1 MSDNNKPR
9 NINHE
14 IADALRLLDN
24 DYTTTEVDC
33 DPGDSAIRITKR
45 NSEKT
50 MYIIA
55 YSDPDDTEMHVY
67 DGPDSLITYHVF
79 YNWSLGDS
87 TPEDIADYI
96 TKNL

>member
-9 NINHE
+9 DIRHE
-14 IADALRLLDN
+14 ITDVLRLLGD
-24 DYTTTEVDC
+24 DYTTTKVDC
-33 DPGDSAIRITKR
+33 DPGDSAIRITKQ

-55 YSDPDDTEMHVY
+55 YSDPADTEIDLY
-67 DGPDSLITYHVF
+67 DGPTSLIDYRVF
-79 YNWSLGDS
+79 YDGSLDDY

-96 TKNL
+96 IKNL

>member
-14 IADALRLLDN
+14 IADALRLLGN

-33 DPGDSAIRITKR
+33 DPGDSAIRITKQ
-45 NSEKT
+45 NSEKAL
-50 MYIIA
+50 YIIA
-55 YSDPDDTEMHVY
+55 YSDPADTEVHVY
-67 DGPDSLITYHVF
+67 DGPDSLIAYHVF
-79 YNWSLGDS
+79 YDGSTNDA
-87 TPEDIADYI
+87 TPEDIANYI

>member
-9 NINHE
+9 DINHE
-14 IADALRLLDN
+14 MADALRLLGD
-24 DYTTTEVDC
+24 DYTITEVDC

-55 YSDPDDTEMHVY
+55 YSDPADTEMHIY
-67 DGPDSLITYHVF
+67 DGIDSLITYHVF
-79 YNWSLGDS
+79 YDGSLDDS
-87 TPEDIADYI
+87 TPENIADYI
-96 TKNL
+96 IRSL

>member
-9 NINHE
+9 NISHE
-14 IADALRLLDN
+14 MADTLRLLDN

-50 MYIIA
+50 LYIIA
-55 YSDPDDTEMHVY
+55 YSDPADTEMHLY
-67 DGPDSLITYHVF
+67 DGPDSLIAYHAF
-79 YNWSLGDS
+79 YDRSLNDA

-96 TKNL
+96 TRSL